1 MNVHPTYDSTLL
13 TKYRLTYSDPNGF
26 MDNYLYQRYNEEA
39 SAWADRQRL
48 RHNPAFARE
57 AVDEFA
63 RALVQR
69 SSEIKRIGGH
79 PIYQKQVEGL
89 DGGVDR
95 QGNSMNAFLSKFII
109 GELMA
114 MGSVGIYVDNDP
126 FTPNTLVS
134 ETRPYIYSYIA
145 EDILNWHYVNGELVA
160 VLLKDQTEL
169 LEDSLPFGYATQYR
183 KMTKTNE
190 GVYVEILNDK
200 DEVQSQIFLQLPH
213 IPFVRLSIPYS
224 LLRDTADYQITL
236 LNIRSAETYLAWSG
250 NFPLYTE
257 QYDPHQELAR
267 RVDAGDTKTKIGTL
281 TGIRYPRNTER
292 PQWIHPSSEPLEI
305 AMKEVENLKQE
316 IRQLTALAVTNL
328 SSRLVSAES
337 KQKDR
342 EGLESG
348 LSVIGMALQS
358 AENLISREWH
368 AYKKA
373 KPAEVQYPRKYELL
387 GEEERRANAKE
398 LNDLQHAVPSV
409 TFQKETA
416 KVIATTLHGH
426 RVPHDT
432 LVGMYNEIDKSPVP
446 TADPEIL
453 RSDHEAGFV
462 SDETASI
469 GRGYKKGEAIKA
481 REDHAL
487 RIARIQAAQ
496 SANNINAGARGVKDL
511 DANAGSSAT
520 NEKTLAQ
527 DPTKTD
533 NGSKPVR
540 GKA

>member
-1 MNVHPTYDSTLL
+1 MTICHPTYDSTAL
-13 TKYRLTYSDPNGF
+13 TKYRLTYSDPTQF
-26 MDNYLYQRYNEEA
+26 MSTYLYQRYNEEDA
-39 SAWADRQRL
+39 AWMDRQRL
-48 RHNPAFARE
+48 KHNPAFARE

-79 PIYQKQVEGL
+79 PLYQRLVEGL
-89 DGGVDR
+89 EGGVDR
-95 QGNSMNAFLSKFII
+95 QGNSMNAFLSKYII

-126 FTPNTLVS
+126 YTPSTLVQES
-134 ETRPYIYSYIA
+134 KPYIYSYIA
-145 EDILNWHYVNGELVA
+145 EDILNWHYQDGELMA
-160 VLLKDQTEL
+160 ILLRDHVEKIENG
-169 LEDSLPFGYATQYR
+169 LPTGYEWNYR
-183 KMTKTNE
+183 KILKTE
-190 GVYVEILNDK
+190 DGIFVQIL
-200 DEVQSQIFLQLPH
+200 DESEVVKSEYYLALPH
-213 IPFVRLSIPYS
+213 IPFVRLHIPYS

-236 LNIRSAETYLAWSG
+236 LNIRSASIYLTWSG

-257 QYDPHQELAR
+257 QYDPHAEFAR
-267 RVDAGDTKTKIGTL
+267 RTDPEDTKTKIGTL
-281 TGIRYPRNTER
+281 TGVRYPRNTER
-292 PQWIHPSSEPLEI
+292 PEWIHPSSEPLKVTMEQEE
-305 AMKEVENLKQE
+305 KLKQE
-316 IRQLTALAVTNL
+316 IRQLTALAITNL

-337 KQKDR
+337 KAKDR

-358 AENLISREWH
+358 AESLVSMYWH
-368 AYKKA
+368 NYKKA
-373 KPAEVQYPRKYELL
+373 KPAQIQYPRKYELL

-416 KVIATTLHGH
+416 KIIASTLHGH
-426 RVPHDT
+426 RVPYDT
-432 LVGMYNEIDKSPVP
+432 LMKMHEEIDVSPVP
-446 TADPEIL
+446 TADPKIL
-453 RSDHEAGFV
+453 KSDHEAGFV

-469 GRGYKKGEAIKA
+469 GRGYKKGEATKA
-481 REDHAL
+481 RKDHAE

-496 SANNINAGARGVKDL
+496 SSEGARGLKDL
-511 DANAGSSAT
+511 DTNPGQSSV

-540 GKA
+540 KENK

>member
-1 MNVHPTYDSTLL
+1 MIAHPTYDSTAL
-13 TKYRLTYSDPNGF
+13 TKYRLTYSDPAGF
-26 MDNYLYQRYNEEA
+26 MNTYLYQRYNEDVA
-39 SAWADRQRL
+39 AWADRQRL

-89 DGGVDR
+89 EGGVDR
-95 QGNSMNAFLSKFII
+95 QGNSMNAFLSKYII

-114 MGSVGIYVDNDP
+114 MGSVGIYIDNDP
-126 FTPNTLVS
+126 FTPDTLVS

-145 EDILNWHYVNGELVA
+145 EDILNWHYVDGELQTA
-160 VLLKDQTEL
+160 LLQDHVEV
-169 LEDSLPFGYATQYR
+169 LEDGLPTGYTTNYR
-183 KMTKTNE
+183 KLTKVSG
-190 GVYVEILNDK
+190 GVYVEML
-200 DEVQSQIFLQLPH
+200 DEKYEVTSQTFLQLQH

-236 LNIRSAETYLAWSG
+236 LNIRSSSTYLTWSS

-267 RVDAGDTKTKIGTL
+267 RNDPTDTTTKIGTL
-281 TGIRYPRNTER
+281 TGVRYPRNTDR
-292 PQWIHPSSEPLEI
+292 PEWINPSSEPLEI
-305 AMKEVENLKQE
+305 AMKQEELLKQE
-316 IRQLTALAVTNL
+316 IRQLTALAITNL
-328 SSRLVSAES
+328 STRLVSAES
-337 KQKDR
+337 KAKDR

-358 AENLISREWH
+358 AESLVARDWH

-373 KPAEVQYPRKYELL
+373 KPAEIQYPRKYELL

-409 TFQKETA
+409 SFQKETA
-416 KVIATTLHGH
+416 KVIASTLHGH
-426 RVPHDT
+426 RVPYSI
-432 LVGMYNEIDKSPVP
+432 LVQMFSEIDKSPVP
-446 TADPEIL
+446 TADPDIL
-453 RSDHEAGFV
+453 KSDHEAGFV

-469 GRGYKKGEAIKA
+469 GRGYKPGEAVKA

-496 SANNINAGARGVKDL
+496 SAEIAGARGVKDL
-511 DANAGSSAT
+511 DPTNGQSAKD
-520 NEKTLAQ
+520 EKTLSQ
-527 DPTKTD
+527 DSTATD
-533 NGSKPVR
+533 DGSKPVR
-540 GKA
+540 GTGK